1 MHYFLGIPTKSYKS
15 GAWIIMAAMAV
26 ISCHKSSKSEEEM
39 SESTTYYLEK
49 VDSIRID
56 RENTVRLLDYHPIE
70 DRFLAYDQI
79 TEEFL
84 VLDGK
89 GELLEAAYRVGEGPN
104 EYNSSLLA
112 ASFNQEGSGYYLQ
125 SSGEFLRYNVNWQV
139 EGRIRFASQVFI
151 RFYSG
156 PQLRVPYFR
165 LQDASDPYFFTN
177 FFSGVNNSA
186 GVMDG
191 EDGPDYLIELYN
203 PQKEGLDKALPNDT
217 ELLPE
222 VEMNPDSKR
231 ANPVQVFALDKA
243 ASRLF
248 LTYDR
253 SNEIGVYDMTQ
264 DFALEE
270 MLNFEHQRFSAV
282 QKARNTALFHFEPN
296 LFAVLYFEGLSEAA
310 TEARK
315 AKDPEY
321 FSYRDP
327 ELYHLILIQDGVHQE
342 EEIAFP
348 ASCEPHSEILLLP
361 GKRLLLRDKYK
372 GEDEPTYSTYSV
384 FELKPVIK

>member
-1 MHYFLGIPTKSYKS
+1 MLNKIHKAGVF
-15 GAWIIMAAMAV
+15 IIMALPVV
-26 ISCHKSSKSEEEM
+26 ISCNTSSKSEEEM
-39 SESTTYYLEK
+39 SEATTYYLVK
-49 VDSIRID
+49 VDSIRIN

-89 GELLEAAYRVGEGPN
+89 GKVLEAVYRIGEGPS

-112 ASFNQEGSGYYLQ
+112 ASFNQEAGGYFLQ
-125 SSGEFLRYNVNWQV
+125 SSSEFLGYNSDWEV
-139 EGRIRFASQVFI
+139 ENRIRFASEVVI

-186 GVMDG
+186 GGMNG
-191 EDGPDYLIELYN
+191 GDGPDYLIERYN
-203 PQKEGLDKALPNDT
+203 PRKGGLEWVFANDP

-222 VEMNPDSKR
+222 VAVNPDSKR

-243 ASRLF
+243 ANRLY

-253 SNEIGVYDMTQ
+253 SNTIGVYDMDQ
-264 DFALEE
+264 DFGLKE
-270 MLNFEHQRFSAV
+270 MLHFDHRSFSSVQNARNKALFNFEDDFYG
-282 QKARNTALFHFEPN
+282 
-296 LFAVLYFEGLSEAA
+296 VLYFEGLSEAA

-315 AKDPEY
+315 AKDPNY
-321 FSYRDP
+321 FPYRDSG
-327 ELYHLILIQDGVHQE
+327 LYHFILIQDGVQQE
-342 EEIAFP
+342 EEMGFP
-348 ASCEPHSEILLLP
+348 AGCEPHSEILSLP
-361 GKRLLLRDKYK
+361 GKRLLFRDKY
-372 GEDEPTYSTYSV
+372 GGDDEPTYSTYSV
-384 FELKPVIK
+384 YELKSEI